1 MADVPVPLTR
11 LFDPVSVAVVGASAD
26 PDKPGYQMV
35 KALAGF
41 DGEVYPVNPRAE
53 TILGRRVYPALAD
66 IPGTVD
72 LVAVVVPPGPS
83 IEVLGEAAAIGA
95 GAALMVS
102 GGFAETGDAGRAL
115 QDEAVAVCHAGGV
128 RLLGPNTSG
137 FMAPARKLF
146 CTFMPGI
153 AELAPG
159 GVAIVAQSGGINI
172 SLTLLAHAEGLGLSL
187 AVGLGNAA
195 NVGLADVVDHL
206 AGDDATRVIVL
217 HLEGVPDGRRLF
229 DAIGRASAR
238 KPVVALPVGRADLGG
253 FAESHT
259 GNLMGRFALTQAALA
274 QAGAVVVETS
284 IDAIDAAH
292 ALSRIRLSPAPNPG
306 VGVLTGQAG
315 PGLQMTDALRHAGI
329 AVPELA
335 PATVARIA
343 EQLPPLTYMRNP
355 VDTGRP
361 SETFGT
367 VLRAMAD
374 DPAIDALL
382 VWALLEGDL
391 IDPARLADDVRD
403 DSDVPV
409 VFGTGSTPAI
419 LDPVLA
425 ALRAAGVPGFPS
437 PDRAARAMCA
447 LAADA
452 KAAWRRQSAETGAA
466 HARRHPVVAGP
477 FDEDAAKNL
486 VEAHG
491 LATPQRRASATHDE
505 AIEAFRA
512 LGPPVV
518 VKVLDPGIA
527 HKTEAGGVHVGIR
540 TEADFGRALAAI
552 DAIPGARWR
561 YLVEEMA
568 PEGVDLIIGGTND
581 PSDGATVL
589 VGVGGTAA
597 EAIGDTA
604 VRLAPLAAAEASG
617 MLDELAGSALL
628 GGWRGAPPVDRDAVV
643 EAIVTVGALMT
654 AHPEIRE
661 LDLNPVRCYPDGILV
676 LDALVV
682 L

>member
-1 MADVPVPLTR
+1 MTR
-11 LFDPVSVAVVGASAD
+11 LFDPVSVAVVGASAA

-35 KALAGF
+35 KALAAF

-83 IEVLGEAAAIGA
+83 IDVLGEAAAIGA

-102 GGFAETGDAGRAL
+102 GGFAETGDKGRAL
-115 QDEAVAVCHAGGV
+115 QDEAVAVCRAGGV

-159 GVAIVAQSGGINI
+159 GVAILAQSGGINV

-187 AVGLGNAA
+187 AAGLGNAA
-195 NVGLADVVDHL
+195 DVGLADIVDHL

-259 GNLMGRFALTQAALA
+259 GNLMGRFALTRAALA
-274 QAGAVVVETS
+274 QAGAVLVETS
-284 IDAIDAAH
+284 NDAIDAAH
-292 ALSRIRLSPAPNPG
+292 ALSRIRLAPAPSPG

-315 PGLQMTDALRHAGI
+315 PGLLMTDELRHAGI

-361 SETFGT
+361 AKSFGA

-382 VWALLEGDL
+382 VWALLEDDL
-391 IDPARLADDVRD
+391 IDPARLAGDVRGETG
-403 DSDVPV
+403 VPV

-425 ALRAAGVPGFPS
+425 ALREDGVPGFPS
-437 PDRAARAMCA
+437 PDRAARAMRA

-452 KAAWRRQSAETGAA
+452 RAAWRRRAAATGAA
-466 HARRHPVVAGP
+466 QAPRHPVVAGS
-477 FDEDAAKNL
+477 FDEDAAKRL
-486 VEAHG
+486 VEAYG
-491 LATPQRRASATHDE
+491 LATPRRRAAATHDE
-505 AIEAFRA
+505 AIAAFRA
-512 LGPPVV
+512 FGQAVV
-518 VKVLDPGIA
+518 VKVLDPGIT
-527 HKTEAGGVHVGIR
+527 HKTEAGGVHAGVR
-540 TEADFGRALAAI
+540 TETELAHALAAI
-552 DAIPGARWR
+552 DAIPGAHRR

-568 PEGVDLIIGGTND
+568 PAGVELIIGGVND
-581 PSDGATVL
+581 PSYGATVL
-589 VGVGGTAA
+589 VGLGGTAA
-597 EAIGDTA
+597 EAIADTA
-604 VRLAPLAAAEASG
+604 IRLAPLAEAEAAG
-617 MLDELAGSALL
+617 MLEALAGSALL
-628 GGWRGAPPVDRDAVV
+628 DGWRGAPPVDRDSVI
-643 EAIVTVGALMT
+643 EAIVAVGALMT

-661 LDLNPVRCYPDGILV
+661 LDLNPVRGYPGGILV